1 MNYVNSAVRKKDAI
15 SLVSGK
21 PVYTGDMIPQNTLV
35 VKILRSPHA
44 HAMIEDIDVSRALMV
59 PGVACV
65 LTYKDV
71 PSSRYTTAGQTYPE
85 FSPYDKL
92 ILDPHIRCAGDP
104 VAIIGAETLE
114 AAQKAMKLIK
124 VTYKVLP
131 ALIDYTNAIDNPII
145 VHPEDDF
152 KTLIPINAEPKR
164 NICSKGD
171 FSFGDLDA
179 EFAACDVVLERTYN
193 TKANNQTMM
202 EPFTTFTY
210 LDAFGRLTVVSSTQV
225 PFHVRRILANALEMS
240 KSSIRVIKPRI
251 GGGFGAKQSA
261 VSEVFPAIV
270 TMKTGRPAA
279 ITFTRE
285 ECMTN
290 GSPRHQMQMKVKIG
304 ATRDG
309 DIRAI
314 DLYAISNAGAYGEHA
329 PTTIGLVGHKS
340 LSLYGSLRAA
350 RFSYDVV
357 YSNTMGAG
365 AYRGYGATQGIYAVE
380 SAVSELADTL
390 GIDPTVIREKNM
402 VREGQIMKA
411 YYNEPCNS
419 CALDRCMKTAKEMM
433 DWNNK
438 AAVHTLP
445 NGHLHGVGVAL
456 AMQGSGI
463 SHVDIAA
470 VELRLNDDGFYTL
483 LVGCT
488 DMGTGCDTIL
498 AQMAADILDCDIA
511 NIAVQ
516 GVDTDQS
523 PYDTGSYASATT
535 YVTGGAVVKTAEKL
549 RAQILEA
556 GADILGVSAEEAE
569 FDGKQVL
576 VPGSGK
582 SISLREIGYITC
594 NGSRQLLS
602 VHESHSSP
610 ISPPPF
616 MVGMAEVD
624 IDPQTGKV
632 NLMDYVAVVDC
643 GTVIN
648 KNLARVQTEGGI
660 AQGIGMAL
668 YEDIQYNED
677 GKMINNSFLQYKIPT
692 RLEIPII
699 RVAFESS
706 YEPTGPFG
714 AKSIGELV
722 INTPSPAIAS
732 AIRHAT
738 GLTFTTLP
746 ITAEQIAMGLLKNP
760 VPEEK

>member
-1 MNYVNSAVRKKDAI
+1 MSYVNAAVRKKDAV

-21 PVYTGDMIPQNTLV
+21 PVYTGDMVPQNSLM

-44 HAMIEDIDVSRALMV
+44 HAMIEEIDVSRAMQV
-59 PGVACV
+59 PGVVCV
-65 LTYKDV
+65 LTHHDV
-71 PSSRYTTAGQTYPE
+71 PHSRYTTAGQTYPE
-85 FSPYDKL
+85 LSPYDKL

-104 VAIIGAETLE
+104 VAIIGAETIQ
-114 AAQKAMKLIK
+114 AAEKAMKLIK
-124 VTYKVLP
+124 VKYQVLP
-131 ALIDYTNAIDNPII
+131 ALIDYTQAIDNPIV

-152 KTLIPINAEPKR
+152 KVLVPVINAEPKR
-164 NICSKGD
+164 NICSKGG
-171 FSFGDLDA
+171 FSFGDVEA
-179 EFAACDVVLERTYN
+179 EFAACDVVLEQTYN

-202 EPFTTFTY
+202 EPFATFSY
-210 LDAFGRLTVVSSTQV
+210 IDAFGKLTIVSSTQV
-225 PFHVRRILANALEMS
+225 PFHVRRIVANALEMP
-240 KSSIRVIKPRI
+240 KSNIRVIKTRI

-261 VSEVFPAIV
+261 VSEVFPSLV
-270 TMKTGRPAA
+270 TMKTGRPAYLV
-279 ITFTRE
+279 FTRE

-309 DIRAI
+309 DIRVI

-380 SAVSELADTL
+380 SAVSELADKL
-390 GIDPTVIREKNM
+390 GIDPTVLREKNM
-402 VREGQIMKA
+402 VREGQIMQA

-419 CALDRCMKTAKEMM
+419 CALDRCLRTAKEMM
-433 DWNNK
+433 HWDEK
-438 AAVHTLP
+438 FPVRKLP
-445 NGHLHGVGVAL
+445 NGHLHGLGVAL

-463 SHVDIAA
+463 SGVDIGA

-498 AQMAADILDCDIA
+498 SQMAADILDCDID
-511 NIAVQ
+511 NIAVR

-535 YVTGGAVVKTAEKL
+535 YVTGGAVVKAAEKL
-549 RAQILEA
+549 RAKILET
-556 GADILGVSAEEAE
+556 GADILGVSPEKAE
-569 FDGKQVL
+569 FDGKQVTDTET
-576 VPGSGK
+576 GK

-602 VHESHSSP
+602 SHESHSSKV
-610 ISPPPF
+610 SPPPF

-624 IDPQTGKV
+624 IDPETGKV
-632 NLMDYVAVVDC
+632 TLMDYVAVVDC

-668 YEDIQYNED
+668 YEDIQYTED
-677 GKMINNSFLQYKIPT
+677 GRMMNNSFLQYKIPT
-692 RLEIPII
+692 RLEIPPI
-699 RVAFESS
+699 RVEFESS

-732 AIRHAT
+732 AIRAAT
-738 GLTFTTLP
+738 GIAFTSLP
-746 ITAEQIAMGLLKNP
+746 ITAEKIAMGLLHQK
-760 VPEEK
+760 EHE

>member
-44 HAMIEDIDVSRALMV
+44 HAMIEDIDVSRALLV

-225 PFHVRRILANALEMS
+225 PFHVRRILANALDIPKS
-240 KSSIRVIKPRI
+240 KIRVIKPRI
-251 GGGFGAKQSA
+251 GGGFGAKQSV
-261 VSEVFPAIV
+261 VSEVYPALV
-270 TMKTGRPAA
+270 TWKTGKPAKM
-279 ITFTRE
+279 IFTRE
-285 ECMTN
+285 ESMIAS
-290 GSPRHQMQMKVKIG
+290 SPRHEMEVHVRLG
-304 ATRDG
+304 ADKDG
-309 DIRAI
+309 IIQGI
-314 DLYAISNAGAYGEHA
+314 DVYTLSNTGAFGEHG
-329 PTTIGLVGHKS
+329 PTTVGLSGHKS
-340 LSLYGSLRAA
+340 IPLYGKAKA
-350 RFSYDVV
+350 FRFAYDVV
-357 YSNTMGAG
+357 YTNVMSAG
-365 AYRGYGATQGIYAVE
+365 AYRGYGATQGLFAVE
-380 SAVSELADTL
+380 SAVNELAEKMNMDPVTL
-390 GIDPTVIREKNM
+390 REKNM
-402 VREGQIMKA
+402 VRQGQVMPA
-411 YYNEPCNS
+411 YYGETANS
-419 CALDRCMKTAKEMM
+419 CALDRCMEKAKEMM
-433 DWNNK
+433 KWDEK
-438 AAVHTLP
+438 FP
-445 NGHLHGVGVAL
+445 SRDMGNGKVRGVGVAM

-463 SHVDIAA
+463 SAVDTASVGIK
-470 VELRLNDDGFYTL
+470 VNDDGFYSL
-483 LVGCT
+483 LIGAS

-498 AQMAADILDCDIA
+498 SQMAAECLDCEMDEI
-511 NIAVQ
+511 IVH
-516 GVDTDQS
+516 GVDTDSS
-523 PYDTGSYASATT
+523 PYDTGSYASSTT
-535 YVTGGAVVKTAEKL
+535 YVTGMAVVRTCETLKDKLCEKGAQYLGCDVDDVDFDGQCVVNIKTGASISRAEIGN
-549 RAQILEA
+549 R
-556 GADILGVSAEEAE
+556 VMCNNEEALYASE
-569 FDGKQVL
+569 A
-576 VPGSGK
+576 
-582 SISLREIGYITC
+582 Y
-594 NGSRQLLS
+594 
-602 VHESHSSP
+602 SSP
-610 ISPPPF
+610 VSPPPF
-616 MVGMAEVD
+616 MVGMAEVE
-624 IDPQTGKV
+624 IDKETGE
-632 NLMDYVAVVDC
+632 LELIDYVAVVDC
-643 GTVIN
+643 GTVVN
-648 KNLARVQTEGGI
+648 PSLARVQTEGGL
-660 AQGIGMAL
+660 AQGIGMAM
-668 YEDIQYNED
+668 YEDVIYNAK
-677 GKMINNSFLQYKIPT
+677 GKNYSNSFMQYKIPS
-692 RLEIPII
+692 RLDVGNI
-699 RVAFESS
+699 RVEFESS

-714 AKSIGELV
+714 AKSIGEIV

-732 AIRHAT
+732 AVSHAV
-738 GLTFTTLP
+738 GVKVRELP
-746 ITAEQIAMGLLKNP
+746 ITAEKVFWGMQ
-760 VPEEK
+760 ED

>member
-1 MNYVNSAVRKKDAI
+1 MNYVNAAVRKKDAV

-21 PVYTGDMIPQNTLV
+21 PIYTGDMVPQNSLM

-44 HAMIEDIDVSRALMV
+44 HAMIEEIDVSRAMQV
-59 PGVACV
+59 PGVVCV
-65 LTYKDV
+65 LTHRDV
-71 PSSRYTTAGQTYPE
+71 PHSRYTTAGQTYPE
-85 FSPYDKL
+85 LSPYDKL

-104 VAIIGAETLE
+104 VAIIGAETIQ
-114 AAQKAMKLIK
+114 AAEKAMKMVK
-124 VTYKVLP
+124 VKYRVLP
-131 ALIDYTNAIDNPII
+131 ALIDFTQAIDNPIV

-152 KTLIPINAEPKR
+152 KTLVPINAEPKR
-164 NICSKGD
+164 NICAKDG
-171 FSFGDLDA
+171 FSFGDVEA

-202 EPFTTFTY
+202 EPFATFSY
-210 LDAFGRLTVVSSTQV
+210 IDAFGKLTIVSSTQV
-225 PFHVRRILANALEMS
+225 PFHVRRIVANALEMP
-240 KSSIRVIKPRI
+240 KSNIRVIKPRI

-261 VSEVFPAIV
+261 VSEVFPSLV
-270 TMKTGRPAA
+270 TMKTGRPAYLV
-279 ITFTRE
+279 FTRE

-309 DIRAI
+309 DIRVI
-314 DLYAISNAGAYGEHA
+314 DLYTISNAGAYGEHA

-340 LSLYGSLRAA
+340 LSLYGSLRAG

-357 YSNTMGAG
+357 YSNTMGGG

-380 SAVSELADTL
+380 SAVSELADKL
-390 GIDPTVIREKNM
+390 GIDPTVLREKNM
-402 VREGQIMKA
+402 VREGQIMRA

-419 CALDRCMKTAKEMM
+419 CALDRCMKTAREMM
-433 DWNNK
+433 HWDEK
-438 AAVHTLP
+438 FPVRTLP
-445 NGHLHGVGVAL
+445 NGHLHGMGVAL

-463 SHVDIAA
+463 SGVDIGS

-498 AQMAADILDCDIA
+498 SQMAADILDCNID
-511 NIAVQ
+511 NIAVR

-535 YVTGGAVVKTAEKL
+535 YVTGGAVVKAAEKL
-549 RAQILEA
+549 RAKILET
-556 GADILGVSAEEAE
+556 GADILGVDLDKAE
-569 FDGKQVL
+569 FDGKQVTDTE
-576 VPGSGK
+576 SGK
-582 SISLREIGYITC
+582 SITLREIGYITC

-602 VHESHSSP
+602 SYESHSSP

-624 IDPQTGKV
+624 IDPETGKV
-632 NLMDYVAVVDC
+632 TLLDYVAVVDC

-648 KNLARVQTEGGI
+648 RNLARVQTEGGI

-677 GKMINNSFLQYKIPT
+677 GRMVNNSFLQYKIPT
-692 RLEIPII
+692 RLEIPQI
-699 RVAFESS
+699 RVEFESS

-722 INTPSPAIAS
+722 INTPAPAIAS
-732 AIRHAT
+732 AIRAAT
-738 GLTFTTLP
+738 GITFTTLP
-746 ITAEQIAMGLLKNP
+746 ITAEKIAMGLLSQKQNC
-760 VPEEK
+760 EQ